1 MDLRVLLGDVPV
13 GKLERRRH
21 GRTVF
26 RLDEGYLTLPER
38 PVLGRWFEDHLGPSF
53 EYAERGNR
61 LPPFF
66 QNYLPE
72 QDSGLRVLL
81 ARRAGVDRREELPLL
96 AALGEDLPGALVVRA
111 EDAMPS
117 DAQGDEPTPASPRS
131 DEHALRFSLAGM
143 QLKFSVMRRDDR
155 FTLPVTGLG
164 GRWIAKL
171 PDRRFPRVPENEFSI
186 LSWAREV
193 GISVPEFKL
202 VEVAELEGLPT
213 ELHFSESK
221 SLVVRRFDRN
231 EDGARIHQEDFAQV
245 LNVRPRKKYEGFG
258 YATLAKIVRRICGE
272 TDYHE
277 FIRRL
282 AFVIVSGNADAHL
295 KNWSLIYPDGRRPRL
310 SPAYDLVFTLGYPD
324 TDSRLGLQLSREKA
338 FSRIT
343 REHFERLAEKV
354 GESPERTGEIVSET
368 AARARE
374 TWGRVGPSLPLGPEI
389 REALDQHLRMVAL

>member
-1 MDLRVLLGDVPV
+1 MDLRVLLGEVAV
-13 GKLERRRH
+13 GKLERRQH

-26 RLDEGYLTLPER
+26 RFDEDYLLLSER

-53 EYAERGNR
+53 VYAEQGNR

-66 QNYLPE
+66 QNYLAE
-72 QDSGLRVLL
+72 KDSGLRILL
-81 ARRAGVDRREELPLL
+81 ARRAGVDRHEELPLL
-96 AALGEDLPGALVVRA
+96 AALGEDLPGAIVVRA
-111 EDAMPS
+111 EHAAPS
-117 DAQGDEPTPASPRS
+117 DRPSDEPTPASPRS

-143 QLKFSVMRRDDR
+143 QLKFSVMRHDER

-202 VEVAELEGLPT
+202 VEVADIDGLPT
-213 ELHFSESK
+213 ELHFSEPK
-221 SLVVRRFDRN
+221 SLVVRRFDRR
-231 EDGARIHQEDFAQV
+231 EDGTRIHQEDFAQV

-258 YATLAKIVRRICGE
+258 YATLAKIVRTICGE
-272 TDYHE
+272 VDYDE

-282 AFVIVSGNADAHL
+282 AFVVISGNADAHL

-324 TDSRLGLQLSREKA
+324 ADSRLGLQLSREKEFA
-338 FSRIT
+338 RIT
-343 REHFERLAEKV
+343 RKHFERLAEKV

-374 TWGRVGPSLPLGPEI
+374 AWSRLSQSLPLLPEL
-389 REALDQHLRMVAL
+389 RQALDQHLNTIAF